1 MQLHVRHPI
10 AGSVLIAVGLIAG
23 IRLFLWYRND
33 EIAFIDPT
41 FRLIFY
47 GVFILA
53 ALSFVGG
60 ILLLRNPKGR
70 AN

>member
-1 MQLHVRHPI
+1 MQLQVRRPI
-10 AGSVLIAVGLIAG
+10 AGSLLIAMGLIAAV
-23 IRLFLWYRND
+23 RLFLWYRND

-47 GVFILA
+47 GVFIFA
-53 ALSFVGG
+53 ALSLVGG
-60 ILLLRNPKGR
+60 ILLLRHPKGR